1 MGWKIWKLALALN
14 LLKTIEHSST
24 AMAEKNSQFNF
35 ISVLDK
41 SHDTLK

>member
-14 LLKTIEHSST
+14 LPKTIEHSAT
-24 AMAEKNSQFNF
+24 AMTVKNGKFNF
-35 ISVLDK
+35 IAVPDK